1 MSNSPRISCVL
12 AVCNGETYLPE
23 SIQSIQDQTVHDWE
37 LIVVDDGS
45 TDRTPHILDQFRRTD
60 ARIRVYHQSKQGLV
74 ASLNQGI
81 MVARGEY
88 VARMD
93 ADDVSMPERFAIQQD
108 YLNSHH
114 DIGVC
119 GSWIET
125 FGTESSEV
133 VEYPCNDGTIRCQLL
148 FSSSLAHP
156 ATMFRRSL
164 ILTHHLF
171 YDERAVHAEDYDL
184 WVRASQHTRFANV
197 PTILLRY
204 RIHPRQIGR
213 RYELETE
220 ESSRAIRLSQLARLG
235 INPAPEEALLHH
247 HLSRWEFEPSTTFLS
262 ATRAWFDRLI
272 NANKLCEVYPED
284 ELIMVLGRRWSEVCS
299 SATHKGVR
307 TMLEFWRIPH
317 LASAAWSPI
326 HQLKFFVKCL
336 IRKDPH
342 TKVMRMGRAA
352 S

>member
-1 MSNSPRISCVL
+1 M
-12 AVCNGETYLPE
+12 
-23 SIQSIQDQTVHDWE
+23 
-37 LIVVDDGS
+37 
-45 TDRTPHILDQFRRTD
+45 
-60 ARIRVYHQSKQGLV
+60 
-74 ASLNQGI
+74 
-81 MVARGEY
+81 ARGEY

-93 ADDVSMPERFAIQQD
+93 ADDVSMPERFAIQRD
-108 YLNSHH
+108 YLDCHR

-133 VEYPCNDGTIRCQLL
+133 VQYPGDDGTIRCQLL

-156 ATMFRRSL
+156 ATMFRRNL
-164 ILTHHLF
+164 ILNHHLF
-171 YDERAVHAEDYDL
+171 YDEQAVHAEDYDL

-220 ESSRAIRLSQLARLG
+220 ESSRSIRLSQLARLG
-235 INPAPEEALLHH
+235 LNPAPDEALLHH
-247 HLSRWEFEPSTTFLS
+247 HLSRWQFEPSTTFLS
-262 ATRAWFDRLI
+262 ATRAWFDKLM
-272 NANKLCEVYPED
+272 NANRLRKVYPED
-284 ELIMVLGRRWSEVCS
+284 ELVMVLGRRWSEVCS

-307 TMLEFWRIPH
+307 TMLEFWRTPH

-326 HQLKFFVKCL
+326 QHLKFVVKCL
-336 IRKDPH
+336 IRKDIP
-342 TKVMRMGRAA
+342 TRKA
-352 S
+352 